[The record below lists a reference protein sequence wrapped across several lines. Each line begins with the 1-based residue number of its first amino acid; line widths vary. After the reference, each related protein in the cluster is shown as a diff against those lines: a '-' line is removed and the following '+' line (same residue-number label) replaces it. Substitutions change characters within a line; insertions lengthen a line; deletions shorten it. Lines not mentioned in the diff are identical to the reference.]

1 MARIGQPIKLTMEE
15 KQELLT
21 MSRSH
26 KLEKRYVE
34 RAMIILHSAEG
45 KSLDSIV
52 ELTGKSKPVVNKWRQ
67 RFRKDGLEG
76 LKDSP
81 RSGKPKTITPEQK
94 AMVIEKACT
103 KPGGGYT
110 NWSQGRIGKEVGISQ
125 SKVFQILR
133 KADLKPHRIEYW
145 CGKPR
150 DPEFEQ
156 KMINIVGL
164 YMNPPENA
172 IVICVDE
179 KTQIQALDRT
189 QPELPLRSGEPKRQT
204 ATYKRNG
211 TVSLI
216 AALAVHTGEVTAN
229 TIQSNN
235 ADNFLKFLKNLD
247 RKYRNK
253 KLHIIADN
261 LSIHKHKDVKEWL
274 EGKRKIKL
282 HFTPTYS
289 SWLNQVEIWF
299 NILTKDVV
307 KGGIWQS
314 SQQLA
319 NQLMEYVKTYNETRA
334 KPFQWTYTGDP
345 LVIS

>member
-1 MARIGQPIKLTMEE
+1 MARIGQPIEVTQEE
-15 KQELLT
+15 RDELLT

-26 KLEKRYVE
+26 KLEKRYSD
-34 RAMIILHSAEG
+34 RSMIILYSAEG
-45 KSLDSIV
+45 KTLEQII
-52 ELTGKSKPVVNKWRQ
+52 ELTGKSRPVVNKWRQ
-67 RFRKDGLEG
+67 RFRELGLEG
-76 LKDSP
+76 LKDAP

-103 KPGGGYT
+103 KPEGGYT
-110 NWSQGRIGKEVGISQ
+110 NWSQERIAKEVGISQ
-125 SKVFQILR
+125 AKVFQIL
-133 KADLKPHRIEYW
+133 KQADLKPHKIEYW
-145 CGKPR
+145 CGKSR

-172 IVICVDE
+172 LVICVDE

-189 QPELPLRSGEPKRQT
+189 QPELPLRSGNPRRQT

-216 AALAVHTGEVTAN
+216 AALAVHTGEITAK
-229 TIQSNN
+229 TMKSNN
-235 ADNFLKFLKNLD
+235 AENFLKFLKSLD

-253 KLHIIADN
+253 KLHIITDN
-261 LSIHKHKDVKEWL
+261 HSIHKHKDVKQWI
-274 EGKRKIKL
+274 EGKRKITL

-289 SWLNQVEIWF
+289 SWLNQIEIWF

-307 KGGIWQS
+307 KGGIWKS
-314 SQQLA
+314 SEQLA
-319 NQLMEYVKTYNETRA
+319 SQLMEYVVTYNETQA
-334 KPFQWTYTGDP
+334 KPFQWTYTGEP
-345 LVIS
+345 LTIS